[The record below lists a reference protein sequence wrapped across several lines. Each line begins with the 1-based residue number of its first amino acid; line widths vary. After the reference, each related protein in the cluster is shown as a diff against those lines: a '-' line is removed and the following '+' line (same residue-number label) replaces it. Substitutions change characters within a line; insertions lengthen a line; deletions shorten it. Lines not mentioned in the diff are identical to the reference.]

1 MQLGGTGEVRAKAEF
16 TLTEERLRAAVRWG
30 CGARGASCQVPA
42 QLLLQINIEQ
52 ILRECGFEEAPNF
65 LV

>member
-16 TLTEERLRAAVRWG
+16 RLTEERLRAAVRWR
-30 CGARGASCQVPA
+30 CGTKGASCPVPA

-52 ILRECGFEEAPNF
+52 ILRECGFEEAPTL